1 MPVALNLRCKG
12 FHPRFAADALRAIS
26 AARPAIAV
34 KARLIGFLLSRFT
47 RPIVTTYKTNT
58 GKTRAVPLT
67 GDYPCVSRC
76 TSARVISSMRLH
88 TKVQGCARVLALLF
102 KSRARLE
109 AEIPTPSRRKK
120 RPRCSEARFLPFNS
134 GFGTAEVAAFLPS
147 GKTIRERR
155 DRSDTFRPN
164 FAGGGSKEEA
174 RPWQSGRPRSCGG
187 SNQLKLINGH

>member
-1 MPVALNLRCKG
+1 MVGFMRIGLNIPTSPFQRSYRASRATRGEEKG
-12 FHPRFAADALRAIS
+12 LIV
-26 AARPAIAV
+26 RP
-34 KARLIGFLLSRFT
+34 
-47 RPIVTTYKTNT
+47 
-58 GKTRAVPLT
+58 
-67 GDYPCVSRC
+67 
-76 TSARVISSMRLH
+76 SARDSTSYQVNCHLMIALLQLILS
-88 TKVQGCARVLALLF
+88 VLALLF

-109 AEIPTPSRRKK
+109 AEIPTQSRRKK

-187 SNQLKLINGH
+187 SNQPEGRHV